1 MPTTPSGAE
10 PQSSE
15 PAEAA
20 TPRETAAAA
29 SNAAASNAAASTAAA
44 TTSGDTLARDTLAG
58 ETASPTPLQ
67 AGAADLRPSGGAEP
81 QQPAAAAISTEA
93 LIEQLQADRL
103 WLLRQID
110 AGAYP
115 ELRLDLAALERE
127 LGQLLDQAG
136 ERIAGS

>member
-20 TPRETAAAA
+20 TPRETTAAA
-29 SNAAASNAAASTAAA
+29 SNAAANNAAA
-44 TTSGDTLARDTLAG
+44 TTSGDTLARDTLSG